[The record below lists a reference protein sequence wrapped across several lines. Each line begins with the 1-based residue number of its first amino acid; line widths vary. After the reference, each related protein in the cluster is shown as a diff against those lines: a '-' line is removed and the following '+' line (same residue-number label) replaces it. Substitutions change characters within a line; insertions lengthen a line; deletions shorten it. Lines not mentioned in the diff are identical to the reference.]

1 MSSVMETIN
10 KIDVRIT
17 EIEER
22 EAKVKNI
29 NR

>member
-1 MSSVMETIN
+1 MNSAMGVIN
-10 KIDVRIT
+10 KIDAQIKET
-17 EIEER
+17 GER